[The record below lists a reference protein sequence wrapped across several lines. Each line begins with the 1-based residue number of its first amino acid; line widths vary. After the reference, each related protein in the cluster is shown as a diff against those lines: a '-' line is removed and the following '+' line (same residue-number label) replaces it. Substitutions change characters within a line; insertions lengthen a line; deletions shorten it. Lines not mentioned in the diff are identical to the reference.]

1 MKKRALISVYNK
13 ERIVPF
19 AQELERLDWQIIS
32 TGGTYS
38 RLKAE
43 GIQVLEVSD
52 VTGFAEILDG
62 RVKTLH
68 PHIHAGILYKRDNT
82 QHAESIKKLNLFS
95 IDMVVNNLYP
105 FETVLNDKKKY
116 P

>member
-13 ERIVPF
+13 ERIVSF

-52 VTGFAEILDG
+52 VTGFAEI
-62 RVKTLH
+62 
-68 PHIHAGILYKRDNT
+68 
-82 QHAESIKKLNLFS
+82 
-95 IDMVVNNLYP
+95 
-105 FETVLNDKKKY
+105 
-116 P
+116 